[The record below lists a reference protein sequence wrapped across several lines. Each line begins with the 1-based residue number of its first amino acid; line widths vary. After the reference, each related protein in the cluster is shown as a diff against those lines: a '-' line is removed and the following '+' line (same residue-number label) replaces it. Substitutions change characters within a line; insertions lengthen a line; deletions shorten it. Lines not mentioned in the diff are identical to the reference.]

1 MKKKK
6 LLIKVSNFIVNLRYL
21 FLCLFIIFITI
32 CSLNIHNV
40 KVNYDITSYLPNSTE
55 TKKGLELMQK
65 EFGQLNSMQLMIT
78 NISYE
83 DALKKVDSISKLDHV
98 KNISFDNND
107 NYYQNHNA
115 LIVIQ
120 LDDITDNERN
130 NIKEDII
137 QLVDKEEYYLY
148 VENGTSVVKGVN
160 TILALVIGV
169 IILVLLIT
177 SHSYFNLLLAAI
189 IFSISILLNMGSNYL
204 LGEISYITSSIA
216 IVLQLGL
223 SLDYL
228 IIFLNHYHKEID
240 DTRSI
245 KLAVKKTLIEAIPE
259 ILASSLTTISG
270 LMALIFMQL
279 RIGGDIGIVM
289 SKGIICSMLTVI
301 LLLPC
306 LVIFFHKIILK
317 LRHRNFFPDVTRL
330 SKVII
335 AGRKILLPLF
345 LLIVVVSLFLIP
357 KYDYAY
363 NMFSVKSHS
372 MSEEQI
378 VLDKIDKEF
387 GMNNRLVLIVKNDN
401 KDYHQELLMAQKLLL
416 DKKILSVT
424 NIGNTKIDN
433 NIYLGS
439 SINYQ
444 ELASLFN
451 IELQTSNNLYQM
463 YATEKNEEFKLNDM
477 DNYHI
482 TVIDWIYF
490 LYEHQNELPLSDEF
504 KSKINVYYDKINSSI
519 TLLESEKYSRFIIE
533 YKGSKES
540 EDTFKLIDIMK
551 EDVKKNYSD
560 VTMVGE
566 SISARDLKDTF
577 SKDNLKITFV
587 TVLFIVIILL
597 FTFKSIG
604 MTCLLVLTIE
614 GSILI
619 NFGLAT
625 LMHNKIFFISYI
637 IVSAIQMGA
646 TIDYA
651 IVMASRYQMLRTKL
665 GKQNALIGALKDSL
679 PAIITSGLIL
689 MIAGFLI
696 GYISDS
702 GVVASIGMFLGIGT
716 LISMICTIFVLPS
729 ILYAFDRI
737 IRITTF
743 KKNKTK

>member
-130 NIKEDII
+130 NIKADII

-160 TILALVIGV
+160 TVLLLVIGV
-169 IILVLLIT
+169 IIFILLIT
-177 SHSYFNLLLAAI
+177 SHSYFDLILAGI
-189 IFSISILLNMGSNYL
+189 IFGISILLNMGSNYL

-245 KLAVKKTLIEAIPE
+245 KLAVKKTLIKAIPE